1 MDKQKLH
8 ISPVVYPGSFDPLT
22 FGHIDIIKRAKK
34 LFGKVIVAVGSPSSK
49 KFLFTLEERINIIRD
64 FFKRDKEV
72 EVEILEGL
80 LVDFVKRKK
89 AKAII
94 RGIRA
99 VSDFDYE
106 FQMAWMNRKL
116 YPEIEVVFLLPSEK
130 YAYLSSSLVKEIAFL
145 GGNLKGLVPDPVI
158 EKIKKK
164 IE

>member
-1 MDKQKLH
+1 MDKQKSP

-22 FGHIDIIKRAKK
+22 LGHIDIIKRAKK

-49 KFLFTLEERINIIRD
+49 KFLFSVNERVKIIKN
-64 FFKRDKEV
+64 FFKNVKNI

-80 LVDFVKRKK
+80 LVDFVREKK

-99 VSDFDYE
+99 VSDFEYE

-116 YPEIEVVFLLPSEK
+116 FPEVEVIFLLPSEK

-145 GGNLKGLVPDPVI
+145 KGNLKGLVPDSI
-158 EKIKKK
+158 IKKIKKR
-164 IE
+164 IG

>member
-1 MDKQKLH
+1 MAKQKLL

-22 FGHIDIIKRAKK
+22 FGHIDIIRRAKK

-49 KFLFTLEERINIIRD
+49 NFLFTVEERVEIIKN
-64 FFKRDKEV
+64 FFKDEKDIEV
-72 EVEILEGL
+72 EKIDGL
-80 LVDFVKRKK
+80 LVDFVKKK
-89 AKAII
+89 NAKAII

-99 VSDFDYE
+99 VSDFEYE

-130 YAYLSSSLVKEIAFL
+130 YAYLSSTLVKEIAL
-145 GGNLKGLVPDPVI
+145 LKGDLTGLVPEFII

-164 IE
+164 IG

>member
-1 MDKQKLH
+1 MAKQKSH

-22 FGHIDIIKRAKK
+22 FGHIDIIRRAKK

-49 KFLFTLEERINIIRD
+49 NFLFTIEERVEIIKD
-64 FFKRDKEV
+64 FFKDEDGIEV
-72 EVEILEGL
+72 ERIDGL
-80 LVDFVKRKK
+80 LVDFVKKK
-89 AKAII
+89 NAKAII

-99 VSDFDYE
+99 VSDFEYE

-130 YAYLSSSLVKEIAFL
+130 YAYLSSTLVKEIAL
-145 GGNLKGLVPDPVI
+145 LKGNLTGLVPEFII

-164 IE
+164 IG

>member
-1 MDKQKLH
+1 MEKQRLH

-22 FGHIDIIKRAKK
+22 FGHIDIITRAKK

-49 KFLFTLEERINIIRD
+49 NFLFTIDERIRIIKE
-64 FFKRDKEV
+64 FFRKEKDIEV
-72 EVEILEGL
+72 EKIDGL

-99 VSDFDYE
+99 VSDFEYE

-130 YAYLSSSLVKEIAFL
+130 YAYLSSTLVKEIAFL
-145 GGNLKGLVPDPVI
+145 KGDLKELVPDFII
-158 EKIKKK
+158 EEIKKK
-164 IE
+164 IG

>member
-1 MDKQKLH
+1 MEKQKSH

-22 FGHIDIIKRAKK
+22 FGHVDIITRAKK
-34 LFGKVIVAVGSPSSK
+34 LFGKVIVAVAFSSSK
-49 KFLFTLEERINIIRD
+49 NFLFTIDERIRIIKE
-64 FFKRDKEV
+64 FFKKEKDIEV
-72 EVEILEGL
+72 EKIDGL

-99 VSDFDYE
+99 VSDFEYE

-130 YAYLSSSLVKEIAFL
+130 YAYLSSTLVKEIAL
-145 GGNLKGLVPDPVI
+145 LKGDLKGLVPDFII
-158 EKIKKK
+158 EEIKKK
-164 IE
+164 IG

>member
-1 MDKQKLH
+1 MEKQKSH

-22 FGHIDIIKRAKK
+22 FGHVDIITRAKK
-34 LFGKVIVAVGSPSSK
+34 LFGKVIVAVAFSSSK
-49 KFLFTLEERINIIRD
+49 NFLFTIDERIRIIKE
-64 FFKRDKEV
+64 FFKKEKDIEV
-72 EVEILEGL
+72 EKIDGL

-99 VSDFDYE
+99 VSDFEYE

-130 YAYLSSSLVKEIAFL
+130 YAYLSSTLVKEIAFL
-145 GGNLKGLVPDPVI
+145 KGDLKGLVPDFII
-158 EKIKKK
+158 EEIKKK
-164 IE
+164 IG

>member
-1 MDKQKLH
+1 MDKQKSL

-49 KFLFTLEERINIIRD
+49 KFLFSVDERVKIIKN
-64 FFKRDKEV
+64 FFKNEKNI
-72 EVEILEGL
+72 EVEILNGL
-80 LVDFVKRKK
+80 LVDFVKKK
-89 AKAII
+89 RAKAII

-99 VSDFDYE
+99 VSDFEYE

-116 YPEIEVVFLLPSEK
+116 HPEVEVIFLLPSEK

-145 GGNLKGLVPDPVI
+145 KGNLKGLVPDFI
-158 EKIKKK
+158 IKKIRKK
-164 IE
+164 IG

>member
-1 MDKQKLH
+1 MEKQKSL

-22 FGHIDIIKRAKK
+22 FGHVDIITRAKK

-49 KFLFTLEERINIIRD
+49 NFLFTIDERIRIIKE
-64 FFKRDKEV
+64 FFKKEKDIEV
-72 EVEILEGL
+72 EKIDGL

-99 VSDFDYE
+99 VSDFEYE

-116 YPEIEVVFLLPSEK
+116 YPEVEVVFLLPSEK
-130 YAYLSSSLVKEIAFL
+130 YAYLSSTLVKEIAFL
-145 GGNLKGLVPDPVI
+145 KGDLKGLVPDFII
-158 EKIKKK
+158 EEIKKK
-164 IE
+164 IG